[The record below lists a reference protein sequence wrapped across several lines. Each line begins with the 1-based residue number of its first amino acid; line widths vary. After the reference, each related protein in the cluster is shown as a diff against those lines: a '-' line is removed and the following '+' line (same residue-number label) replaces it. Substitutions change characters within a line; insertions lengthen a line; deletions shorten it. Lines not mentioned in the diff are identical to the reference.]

1 MSYHSRVAT
10 PAVTVSGT
18 GTGTGTG
25 TGELTRVVSGKELA
39 TVIMSKIYEND
50 IKCDENNEG
59 IEIQGEGDLD
69 LEERRSEDSA
79 GKGAGAGA
87 FTLDTVQG
95 GGISRRKAKRPK
107 RY

>member
-1 MSYHSRVAT
+1 MTT
-10 PAVTVSGT
+10 PAVPV
-18 GTGTGTG
+18 TGTG

-39 TVIMSKIYEND
+39 TVIISKIFEND
-50 IKCDENNEG
+50 IKCDKNNVG
-59 IEIQGEGDLD
+59 IEIQGEGEGDLD

-79 GKGAGAGA
+79 GKVAGAGA

-95 GGISRRKAKRPK
+95 GGISKRKAKRPK